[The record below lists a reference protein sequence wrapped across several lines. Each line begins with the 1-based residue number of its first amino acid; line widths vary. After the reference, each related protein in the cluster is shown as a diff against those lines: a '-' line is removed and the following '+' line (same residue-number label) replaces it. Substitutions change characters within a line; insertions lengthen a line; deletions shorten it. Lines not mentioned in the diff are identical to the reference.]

1 VVVIRNDLLDVV
13 ACLEL
18 SQKTVTRIWMNFL
31 FASVYNLVG
40 IPVAAGIFSPWQVR
54 LQSAYLNKDEIGLV
68 DIFAHSA
75 GACTATFFVYFFG
88 GLECVG
94 HSFAYVAHL

>member
-1 VVVIRNDLLDVV
+1 LIRNDLLDVV

-54 LQSAYLNKDEIGLV
+54 PQSTYRVRTIN
-68 DIFAHSA
+68 
-75 GACTATFFVYFFG
+75 
-88 GLECVG
+88 
-94 HSFAYVAHL
+94 